1 MLVHLKLKVRYF
13 CYAHDR
19 KWFFSWKH
27 CLLHKGK
34 YFGQKRPPPRGSGNE
49 FNLEK
54 NREEIQ
60 FQRKNKNLTMFMSF
74 MDIFP
79 VFDEFLPYFSSYL
92 SHLMFFTQFHAKYW
106 KIFGASRH
114 LRLYFVQFC
123 VKIENFRRFAP
134 SEALFCQNFCKKRK
148 IFNASRHLKYVMKNF
163 NGTGVK
169 KQGRN

>member
-1 MLVHLKLKVRYF
+1 MAKS
-13 CYAHDR
+13 D
-19 KWFFSWKH
+19 
-27 CLLHKGK
+27 
-34 YFGQKRPPPRGSGNE
+34 PPGGGNK
-49 FNLEK
+49 FNSRK

-60 FQRKNKNLTMFMSF
+60 FQKKSKKLTMFMSF

-123 VKIENFRRFAP
+123 VKNGNFRRFAP
-134 SEALFCQNFCKKRK
+134 SEALFCPMFCKKRK
-148 IFNASRHLKYVMKNF
+148 YVMKIF
-163 NGTGVK
+163 NGNGVK
-169 KQGRN
+169 KQGRNWYVFVWGGGKNWNFWPKYLSLEAKIGSVGQPETNYFLRSP